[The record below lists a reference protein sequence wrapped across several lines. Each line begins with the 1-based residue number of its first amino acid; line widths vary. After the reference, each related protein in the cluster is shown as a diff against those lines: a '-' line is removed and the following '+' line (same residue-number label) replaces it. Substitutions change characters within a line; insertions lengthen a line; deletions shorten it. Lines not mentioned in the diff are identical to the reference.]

1 MAFLDSDGCW
11 SKQFPVGPFLETLFG
26 ADDFRCYVCTSP
38 DPDKNLAFT
47 ASASRRAPV
56 PSGQS
61 AGRGQRSR
69 PPCYLGELSGSGD
82 ENTMTTDR
90 ERLDGASDCTL
101 APQVPAVGGPF
112 PDDEAA
118 PALDPS
124 PEMVRALL
132 PYLEESVMVVRDEW
146 EVAANLTPPRGLT
159 GRPRGVGSHAMT
171 FLHPDDAL
179 RLFEWGMAAF
189 RAEPGW
195 SGVTTAR
202 VQQPDGSFKQFD
214 LTIHN
219 RRDHPVINGL
229 VVSSRRSHREAD
241 QASDGIGQG
250 IRAETLAELLPIGVA
265 VLSPLGTTLFA
276 NAVAAELLGSEV
288 EDLCAGLLTD
298 VVAPEDR
305 SRLSAIIADL
315 AARPGRERLRLAPGD
330 EGRLIELKLVSHED
344 GGPAETAL
352 VIATVQDLTHRLAR
366 EQQLVHRANHDP
378 LTGLA
383 NRAWLL
389 DHLHE
394 RLVTGEP
401 MTVAYVD
408 LDRFKSVNDRL
419 GHLAGDAVL
428 AAVATGLDGCLHP
441 GEVAARVGGDEFVIV
456 SGVLDDNQLADF
468 SQRIHLAVATVPAA
482 RRQRV
487 GVSVGLARSS
497 PDDEPWGLLR
507 RADAAMY
514 GEKRRVDR
522 RSGSAGADLASKAL
536 SYPSRQVTPAPLPSD
551 PS

>member
-1 MAFLDSDGCW
+1 
-11 SKQFPVGPFLETLFG
+11 
-26 ADDFRCYVCTSP
+26 
-38 DPDKNLAFT
+38 
-47 ASASRRAPV
+47 
-56 PSGQS
+56 
-61 AGRGQRSR
+61 
-69 PPCYLGELSGSGD
+69 
-82 ENTMTTDR
+82 
-90 ERLDGASDCTL
+90 
-101 APQVPAVGGPF
+101 
-112 PDDEAA
+112 
-118 PALDPS
+118 
-124 PEMVRALL
+124 
-132 PYLEESVMVVRDEW
+132 
-146 EVAANLTPPRGLT
+146 
-159 GRPRGVGSHAMT
+159 MT

-179 RLFEWGMAAF
+179 RLFEWGVAAF
-189 RAEPGW
+189 QAEPGW
-195 SGVTTAR
+195 SGTTTAR
-202 VQQPDGSFKQFD
+202 IQQPDGSFKRFD
-214 LTIHN
+214 LTIYN

-229 VVSSRRSHREAD
+229 VVSSRRAPDEVDRAI
-241 QASDGIGQG
+241 DGIDQG
-250 IRAETLAELLPIGVA
+250 IRAETLADLLPIGVA
-265 VLSPLGTTLFA
+265 VLSPLGMTLFA

-330 EGRLIELKLVSHED
+330 EGRLVELELVSREP

-352 VIATVQDLTHRLAR
+352 VIATVQDVTHSLAR

-394 RLVTGEP
+394 RLVTGDP

-408 LDRFKSVNDRL
+408 LDRFKAVNDRL

-428 AAVATGLDGCLHP
+428 SAVAAGLTGCLHR
-441 GEVAARVGGDEFVIV
+441 GEVVARVGGDEFVIV
-456 SGVLDDNQLADF
+456 SGVLDDHQLADF

-487 GVSVGLARSS
+487 GVSVGMARSS

-522 RSGSAGADLASKAL
+522 RSGSAGAELASKAL
-536 SYPSRQVTPAPLPSD
+536 SYRPRQVTPTPLPSD